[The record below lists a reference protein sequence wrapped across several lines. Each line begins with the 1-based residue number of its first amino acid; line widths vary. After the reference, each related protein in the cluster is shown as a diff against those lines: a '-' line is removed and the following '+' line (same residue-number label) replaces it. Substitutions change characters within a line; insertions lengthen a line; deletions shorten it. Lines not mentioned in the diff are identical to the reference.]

1 MVRRA
6 RKPLLPQ
13 LIWGPQKTTNRRTRQ
28 VTVVRVSALA
38 NTTQRLCEN
47 AFLVAAGA
55 CLGLTLG
62 FVLGLNLA

>member
-13 LIWGPQKTTNRRTRQ
+13 LIWGPQKTMNRRTRQ
-28 VTVVRVSALA
+28 VTVVRVSAQPSA
-38 NTTQRLCEN
+38 TQCLFED

-55 CLGLTLG
+55 CLGLALS
-62 FVLGLNLA
+62 FMLGLDLT